1 MNLDMRKKK
10 SSLTLSHKIY
20 IPGLWCDGN
29 IQYLWFVVMEVIKR
43 YVILF
48 VATDIQPIVSVYAGP

>member
-1 MNLDMRKKK
+1 MTNDFELAELERVVLA
-10 SSLTLSHKIY
+10 SLQLE
-20 IPGLWCDGN
+20 
-29 IQYLWFVVMEVIKR
+29 EVIKR